1 MNVYIK
7 LLIQQIK
14 DKLIAL
20 KDLLEQDLKTFWAIP
35 IILIYKFRQVII
47 DFTIEKAKVLYD
59 ATAKQSVAI
68 DTQIVATEK
77 SETTVETDL
86 AKINKEEVT
95 AAKDSEANW
104 YLKKD

>member
-1 MNVYIK
+1 
-7 LLIQQIK
+7 LI
-14 DKLIAL
+14 
-20 KDLLEQDLKTFWAIP
+20 IP